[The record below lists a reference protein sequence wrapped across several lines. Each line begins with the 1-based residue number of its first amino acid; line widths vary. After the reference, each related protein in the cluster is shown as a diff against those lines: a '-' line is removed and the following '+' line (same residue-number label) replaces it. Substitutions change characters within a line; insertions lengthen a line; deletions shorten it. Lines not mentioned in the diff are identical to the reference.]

1 MEKRKCYPN
10 KNIERVERVRCQHIM
25 NERKWQHHEVPPTE
39 QYTYQNNISVIIEG
53 NEDEE
58 YPRVH
63 TKAVQPAVPVMLK
76 THLMCLHPEKAF

>member
-39 QYTYQNNISVIIEG
+39 QYTYQNNSI
-53 NEDEE
+53 
-58 YPRVH
+58 Y
-63 TKAVQPAVPVMLK
+63 L
-76 THLMCLHPEKAF
+76 L